1 MKAVFKTQRLISLLA
16 SLLAVALLVGYWL
29 GNNPDVYYDELL
41 IAFAGGAL
49 IALYTIIHT
58 CLIQPIQKLQETAQ
72 AFTKGNLRQVL
83 PAFSE
88 KSWQTVAEAFDH
100 LRSRILQAAE
110 FVKEIEKGNLEA
122 TYHPVADG
130 TLQGDTL
137 RSALLSMR
145 EQMQRISL
153 DEQERNWSA
162 TGLTKFI
169 DILRTNNQDIQ
180 VLSDC
185 IISNLVTYLEANQGG
200 LFITNQD
207 DETSYLELVACYA
220 YERKRYQQKQVAI
233 GEGLVGQV
241 FLEKEYLYLKD
252 VPDHYVHITSGL
264 GQATP
269 RSLLIV
275 PLMVNEVVYGVLE
288 IASFREFADFQI
300 VFLQKLGE
308 NIASTLANVRAGS
321 SNQVLLAEMQQ
332 QAEEMRAT
340 EEEMRQNVEELKA
353 TQEHQERLQRE
364 LKENEALLESKI
376 LELEEAQQET
386 VRVKELENRRAS
398 EQIAKRNQL
407 MVKAQEKFKKREQEL
422 IAKVEQQEEA
432 LIQFKNK

>member
-1 MKAVFKTQRLISLLA
+1 MKAVLKTQRLISLLA

-58 CLIQPIQKLQETAQ
+58 RLIQPIQKLQETAQ

-83 PAFSE
+83 PTFSE

-130 TLQGDTL
+130 TLQDDTL

-145 EQMQRISL
+145 EQMQKISL
-153 DEQERNWSA
+153 DEQERNWAA

-207 DETSYLELVACYA
+207 DETPYLELVACYA

-376 LELEEAQQET
+376 LG
-386 VRVKELENRRAS
+386 RVDIH
-398 EQIAKRNQL
+398 Q
-407 MVKAQEKFKKREQEL
+407 
-422 IAKVEQQEEA
+422 
-432 LIQFKNK
+432 